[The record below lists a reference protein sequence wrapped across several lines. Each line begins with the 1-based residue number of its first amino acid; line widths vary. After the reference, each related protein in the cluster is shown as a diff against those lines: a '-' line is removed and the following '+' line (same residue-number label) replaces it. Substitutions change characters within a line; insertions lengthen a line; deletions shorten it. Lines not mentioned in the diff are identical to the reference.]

1 MPEPLELT
9 EPVVNYEFIRMP
21 DSTGFGDYTESGQV
35 IPVSYQGQP
44 GSFTHQMFLN
54 DHPPIAGGRELWGF
68 PKKLAQPKLAVEI
81 DTLVGTLNYG
91 SVRIATGTMGYKHR
105 ALDIAVEARKLAAPN
120 FLLKIIPHVDGT
132 PRICELVRYHLED
145 ITVKGAWT
153 GPAALDLYSHALAP
167 VAELPVLQVLSAKH
181 IVADLTL
188 GLGTVVHDY
197 LSPSASRP
205 TTRDRLRDLDRSER
219 RLIGSAATSGVWKML
234 NVMREQISP
243 VPQQIKPLPYDVVAL
258 VLQGGGALGAYQAGV
273 YEGLHEAGIRPN
285 WLAGI
290 SIGALNAAIIA
301 GSPEAERVGRLR
313 EFWETICACPMEWP
327 AGEGLAD
334 ALPFAFDLRSLHN
347 AMAATRAL
355 FQGQPGFFK
364 PRFPSP
370 LWSPFSGD
378 AATSFYDTAPLQQTL
393 ERLVDFD
400 RLNSGE
406 VRVSVGAVNVRT
418 GNLTY
423 FDTAERRLGPKHF
436 MASGALPPGFPAVE
450 IEGEHYWD
458 GGVVSNTPLSRVLS
472 SEPCDTLTFQID
484 LWSARGRVPHDMME
498 VSSRQKDI
506 QYSSRTRAIT
516 DHAMRMQKMR
526 QALQRTIERL
536 PESAKQDPEIR
547 AIADM
552 ARHRSYNII
561 HLIYQSKI
569 YEGHSKDYEFG
580 LSAMRA
586 HWQSG
591 LDDIRRT
598 LADPRRLDPP
608 APELGIVTHD
618 VHRRD

>member
-1 MPEPLELT
+1 
-9 EPVVNYEFIRMP
+9 
-21 DSTGFGDYTESGQV
+21 
-35 IPVSYQGQP
+35 
-44 GSFTHQMFLN
+44 
-54 DHPPIAGGRELWGF
+54 
-68 PKKLAQPKLAVEI
+68 
-81 DTLVGTLNYG
+81 
-91 SVRIATGTMGYKHR
+91 
-105 ALDIAVEARKLAAPN
+105 
-120 FLLKIIPHVDGT
+120 
-132 PRICELVRYHLED
+132 
-145 ITVKGAWT
+145 
-153 GPAALDLYSHALAP
+153 
-167 VAELPVLQVLSAKH
+167 
-181 IVADLTL
+181 
-188 GLGTVVHDY
+188 
-197 LSPSASRP
+197 
-205 TTRDRLRDLDRSER
+205 
-219 RLIGSAATSGVWKML
+219 ML
-234 NVMREQISP
+234 NVMREQPTHVS
-243 VPQQIKPLPYDVVAL
+243 QQTRSLPYDVIAL

-301 GSPEAERVGRLR
+301 GSPEDERVGRLR
-313 EFWETICACPMEWP
+313 ALWESICAAPVEWP
-327 AGEGLAD
+327 AGEGLAN
-334 ALPFAFDLRSLHN
+334 ALPFAFDFNSLHN
-347 AMAATRAL
+347 TIAAMRAL

-378 AATSFYDTAPLQQTL
+378 SATSFYDTSPLHRTL
-393 ERLVDFD
+393 EKLVDFD

-423 FDTAERRLGPKHF
+423 FDTAERDLGPKHF
-436 MASGALPPGFPAVE
+436 MASGALPPGFPSVE

-472 SEPCDTLTFQID
+472 GEARDTLTFQVD
-484 LWSARGRVPHDMME
+484 LWSARGRVPYDMME

-506 QYSSRTRAIT
+506 QYSSRTRAVT
-516 DHAMRMQKMR
+516 DQALRMQKMR
-526 QALQRTIERL
+526 QALQRTIEKL
-536 PESAKQDPEIR
+536 PSSAKDDPEIR
-547 AIADM
+547 ALADL

-580 LSAMRA
+580 LKAMRA

-591 LDDIRRT
+591 LEDIRRT
-598 LADPRRLDPP
+598 LADPRRLEPP
-608 APELGIVTHD
+608 PLDVGIVTHD

>member
-1 MPEPLELT
+1 MLKVT
-9 EPVVNYEFIRMP
+9 
-21 DSTGFGDYTESGQV
+21 
-35 IPVSYQGQP
+35 
-44 GSFTHQMFLN
+44 
-54 DHPPIAGGRELWGF
+54 RE
-68 PKKLAQPKLAVEI
+68 A
-81 DTLVGTLNYG
+81 
-91 SVRIATGTMGYKHR
+91 
-105 ALDIAVEARKLAAPN
+105 
-120 FLLKIIPHVDGT
+120 
-132 PRICELVRYHLED
+132 
-145 ITVKGAWT
+145 
-153 GPAALDLYSHALAP
+153 
-167 VAELPVLQVLSAKH
+167 
-181 IVADLTL
+181 
-188 GLGTVVHDY
+188 
-197 LSPSASRP
+197 
-205 TTRDRLRDLDRSER
+205 
-219 RLIGSAATSGVWKML
+219 
-234 NVMREQISP
+234 ISP
-243 VPQQIKPLPYDVVAL
+243 VTQQSKPLPYDVVAL

-301 GSPEAERVGRLR
+301 GSPEAERIGRLR
-313 EFWETICACPMEWP
+313 EFWETICACPVGWP
-327 AGEGLAD
+327 AGEGLGD
-334 ALPFAFDLRSLHN
+334 ALPFAFDLRSMHN
-347 AMAATRAL
+347 AFAAMRAL

-378 AATSFYDTAPLQQTL
+378 AATSFYDTFPLKQTL

-423 FDTAERRLGPKHF
+423 FDTDERRLEPKHF
-436 MASGALPPGFPAVE
+436 MASGALPPAFPAVD

-458 GGVVSNTPLSRVLS
+458 GGVAWNTPLSRVLS
-472 SEPCDTLTFQID
+472 SEPCETLTFQVD

-516 DHAMRMQKMR
+516 NQALRMQKMR
-526 QALQRTIERL
+526 RALQRTLEKL
-536 PESAKQDPEIR
+536 SESAKQDPEIR

-552 ARHRSYNII
+552 ARHCSHNII
-561 HLIYQSKI
+561 HLIYQSKT
-569 YEGHSKDYEFG
+569 YEGQSKDYEFG

-591 LDDIRRT
+591 LEDIRRT
-598 LADPRRLDPP
+598 LTDPRRLDLPP
-608 APELGIVTHD
+608 PELGIVTHD

>member
-1 MPEPLELT
+1 
-9 EPVVNYEFIRMP
+9 
-21 DSTGFGDYTESGQV
+21 
-35 IPVSYQGQP
+35 
-44 GSFTHQMFLN
+44 
-54 DHPPIAGGRELWGF
+54 
-68 PKKLAQPKLAVEI
+68 
-81 DTLVGTLNYG
+81 
-91 SVRIATGTMGYKHR
+91 
-105 ALDIAVEARKLAAPN
+105 
-120 FLLKIIPHVDGT
+120 
-132 PRICELVRYHLED
+132 
-145 ITVKGAWT
+145 
-153 GPAALDLYSHALAP
+153 
-167 VAELPVLQVLSAKH
+167 
-181 IVADLTL
+181 
-188 GLGTVVHDY
+188 
-197 LSPSASRP
+197 
-205 TTRDRLRDLDRSER
+205 
-219 RLIGSAATSGVWKML
+219 ML
-234 NVMREQISP
+234 NVIPEQTNP
-243 VPQQIKPLPYDVVAL
+243 VPQQHSKVLPYDVVAL

-301 GSPEAERVGRLR
+301 GSPEDERVERLR
-313 EFWETICACPMEWP
+313 EFWETICACPVGRP
-327 AGEGLAD
+327 AGESLAD

-364 PRFPSP
+364 PRFPPP
-370 LWSPFSGD
+370 LWSPFSVDG
-378 AATSFYDTAPLQQTL
+378 ATSFYDTSPLNQTL

-423 FDTAERRLGPKHF
+423 FDTTERKLGPKHF

-450 IEGEHYWD
+450 IDGEHYWD
-458 GGVVSNTPLSRVLS
+458 GGVVWNTPLSRVLS
-472 SEPCDTLTFQID
+472 SEPRDTLTFQVD

-506 QYSSRTRAIT
+506 QYSSGTRAIT
-516 DHAMRMQKMR
+516 DQALRMQKMR
-526 QALQRTIERL
+526 RALQRAIEKL

-547 AIADM
+547 AIAEM
-552 ARHRSYNII
+552 ARHRSCNII

-569 YEGHSKDYEFG
+569 YEGQSKDYEFG
-580 LSAMRA
+580 LSAMRV

-598 LADPRRLDPP
+598 LTDPRRLDPL

-618 VHRRD
+618 VHRPE

>member
-1 MPEPLELT
+1 
-9 EPVVNYEFIRMP
+9 
-21 DSTGFGDYTESGQV
+21 
-35 IPVSYQGQP
+35 
-44 GSFTHQMFLN
+44 
-54 DHPPIAGGRELWGF
+54 
-68 PKKLAQPKLAVEI
+68 
-81 DTLVGTLNYG
+81 
-91 SVRIATGTMGYKHR
+91 
-105 ALDIAVEARKLAAPN
+105 
-120 FLLKIIPHVDGT
+120 
-132 PRICELVRYHLED
+132 
-145 ITVKGAWT
+145 
-153 GPAALDLYSHALAP
+153 
-167 VAELPVLQVLSAKH
+167 
-181 IVADLTL
+181 
-188 GLGTVVHDY
+188 
-197 LSPSASRP
+197 
-205 TTRDRLRDLDRSER
+205 
-219 RLIGSAATSGVWKML
+219 ML
-234 NVMREQISP
+234 NVIREQLNP
-243 VPQQIKPLPYDVVAL
+243 VTQQGKPLPYDVVAL

-273 YEGLHEAGIRPN
+273 YQGLHEAGIRPN

-301 GSPEAERVGRLR
+301 GSPETERVERLR
-313 EFWETICACPMEWP
+313 AFWETICECPAGWP
-327 AGEGLAD
+327 AGEGLGD
-334 ALPFAFDLRSLHN
+334 AMPFAFDLRSLQN
-347 AMAATRAL
+347 AMAAMRAL

-378 AATSFYDTAPLQQTL
+378 ASTSFYDTAPLQRTL

-423 FDTAERRLGPKHF
+423 FDTDERRLGPKHF

-450 IEGEHYWD
+450 IDSEHYWD
-458 GGVVSNTPLSRVLS
+458 GGVVWNTPLSRVLS
-472 SEPCDTLTFQID
+472 SEPRDTLTFQVD
-484 LWSARGRVPHDMME
+484 LWSARGRVPHDLME

-516 DHAMRMQKMR
+516 DQALRMQKMR
-526 QALQRTIERL
+526 RALHRTIEKL
-536 PESAKQDPEIR
+536 PESARQDPEIR

-552 ARHRSYNII
+552 AHHRSYNIV

-569 YEGHSKDYEFG
+569 YEGQSKDYEFG

>member
-1 MPEPLELT
+1 
-9 EPVVNYEFIRMP
+9 
-21 DSTGFGDYTESGQV
+21 
-35 IPVSYQGQP
+35 
-44 GSFTHQMFLN
+44 
-54 DHPPIAGGRELWGF
+54 
-68 PKKLAQPKLAVEI
+68 
-81 DTLVGTLNYG
+81 
-91 SVRIATGTMGYKHR
+91 
-105 ALDIAVEARKLAAPN
+105 
-120 FLLKIIPHVDGT
+120 
-132 PRICELVRYHLED
+132 
-145 ITVKGAWT
+145 
-153 GPAALDLYSHALAP
+153 
-167 VAELPVLQVLSAKH
+167 
-181 IVADLTL
+181 
-188 GLGTVVHDY
+188 
-197 LSPSASRP
+197 
-205 TTRDRLRDLDRSER
+205 
-219 RLIGSAATSGVWKML
+219 ML
-234 NVMREQISP
+234 NVIREQINP
-243 VPQQIKPLPYDVVAL
+243 VTQQVKPLPYDVVAL

-290 SIGALNAAIIA
+290 SIGALNTAIIA

-313 EFWETICACPMEWP
+313 EFWETICACPMGWP
-327 AGEGLAD
+327 ADEGPAD
-334 ALPFAFDLRSLHN
+334 TMPFAFDLRSLHN
-347 AMAATRAL
+347 AMAAMRAL

-378 AATSFYDTAPLQQTL
+378 ASTSFYDTAPLQQTL

-423 FDTAERRLGPKHF
+423 FDT
-436 MASGALPPGFPAVE
+436 
-450 IEGEHYWD
+450 
-458 GGVVSNTPLSRVLS
+458 PLSRVLS
-472 SEPCDTLTFQID
+472 SEPRDTLTFQID
-484 LWSARGRVPHDMME
+484 LWSAKGRVPRDLME
-498 VSSRQKDI
+498 LSSRQKDI

-516 DHAMRMQKMR
+516 DHAMRMQKMS
-526 QALQRTIERL
+526 QALQRTIEKL
-536 PESAKQDPEIR
+536 PKSAKEDPEFR

-552 ARHRSYNII
+552 ARHCSCNII

-569 YEGHSKDYEFG
+569 YEGQSKDYEFG

>member
-1 MPEPLELT
+1 
-9 EPVVNYEFIRMP
+9 
-21 DSTGFGDYTESGQV
+21 
-35 IPVSYQGQP
+35 
-44 GSFTHQMFLN
+44 
-54 DHPPIAGGRELWGF
+54 
-68 PKKLAQPKLAVEI
+68 
-81 DTLVGTLNYG
+81 
-91 SVRIATGTMGYKHR
+91 
-105 ALDIAVEARKLAAPN
+105 
-120 FLLKIIPHVDGT
+120 
-132 PRICELVRYHLED
+132 
-145 ITVKGAWT
+145 
-153 GPAALDLYSHALAP
+153 
-167 VAELPVLQVLSAKH
+167 
-181 IVADLTL
+181 
-188 GLGTVVHDY
+188 
-197 LSPSASRP
+197 
-205 TTRDRLRDLDRSER
+205 
-219 RLIGSAATSGVWKML
+219 ML
-234 NVMREQISP
+234 NVMREQKQTGP
-243 VPQQIKPLPYDVVAL
+243 GLQDTRTLPYDVVAL

-301 GSPEAERVGRLR
+301 GSPEGERVSRLR
-313 EFWETICACPMEWP
+313 EFWESICACPVGWP

-334 ALPFAFDLRSLHN
+334 ALPFAFDLRSANN
-347 AMAATRAL
+347 AVAAMRAL

-378 AATSFYDTAPLQQTL
+378 AATSFYDTSPLSKTL

-423 FDTAERRLGPKHF
+423 FDTAERKLGPKHF
-436 MASGALPPGFPAVE
+436 MASGALPPGFPSVD
-450 IEGEHYWD
+450 IDGEHYWD

-472 SEPCDTLTFQID
+472 GEPRDTLTFQID
-484 LWSARGRVPHDMME
+484 LWSARGRVPYDMME

-516 DHAMRMQKMR
+516 DQALRMQKMR
-526 QALQRTIERL
+526 QALQRTMQRL
-536 PESAKQDPEIR
+536 PESAKQDPEMR
-547 AIADM
+547 AIADL

-580 LSAMRA
+580 LNAMRA

-591 LDDIRRT
+591 LEDIRRT
-598 LADPRRLDPP
+598 LAAPHRLDPP
-608 APELGIVTHD
+608 PPELGIVTHD
-618 VHRRD
+618 VHRPD

>member
-1 MPEPLELT
+1 
-9 EPVVNYEFIRMP
+9 
-21 DSTGFGDYTESGQV
+21 
-35 IPVSYQGQP
+35 
-44 GSFTHQMFLN
+44 
-54 DHPPIAGGRELWGF
+54 
-68 PKKLAQPKLAVEI
+68 
-81 DTLVGTLNYG
+81 
-91 SVRIATGTMGYKHR
+91 
-105 ALDIAVEARKLAAPN
+105 
-120 FLLKIIPHVDGT
+120 
-132 PRICELVRYHLED
+132 
-145 ITVKGAWT
+145 
-153 GPAALDLYSHALAP
+153 
-167 VAELPVLQVLSAKH
+167 
-181 IVADLTL
+181 
-188 GLGTVVHDY
+188 
-197 LSPSASRP
+197 
-205 TTRDRLRDLDRSER
+205 
-219 RLIGSAATSGVWKML
+219 ML
-234 NVMREQISP
+234 NVMRGKIDP
-243 VPQQIKPLPYDVVAL
+243 APQAAKPLPYDVVAL

-301 GSPEAERVGRLR
+301 GSPEAERIERLR
-313 EFWETICACPMEWP
+313 KFWESICAAAVEWP
-327 AGEGLAD
+327 VGEGLANVM
-334 ALPFAFDLRSLHN
+334 PFAFDLRSAYN
-347 AMAATRAL
+347 ALAALRAL

-364 PRFPSP
+364 PRFPP
-370 LWSPFSGD
+370 PFLAPFSGN
-378 AATSFYDTAPLQQTL
+378 AATSFYDTSPLQQTL

-400 RLNSGE
+400 RLNAGE

-423 FDTAERRLGPKHF
+423 FDTAERRLGPQHF

-450 IEGEHYWD
+450 VDGEHYWD

-472 SEPCDTLTFQID
+472 SEPRDTLTFQVD
-484 LWSARGRVPHDMME
+484 LWSARGRVPNDLME

-516 DHAMRMQKMR
+516 DQALRMQKMR
-526 QALQRTIERL
+526 QALQRILEML
-536 PESAKQDPEIR
+536 PDGAKQDPEIR

-552 ARHRSYNII
+552 ARHRSCNII

-569 YEGHSKDYEFG
+569 YERHSKDYEFG
-580 LSAMRA
+580 LNAMRA

-591 LDDIRRT
+591 LEDIRRT